1 MSAAGRVRTGFS
13 LPYVAKYT
21 ASGNSVTYSQGQR
34 LARGV
39 SVSLEAEAED
49 DNIFYADNI
58 SAESA
63 PGIFTSGTATLTVD
77 GLKLAAEQ
85 LIMGLPA
92 ADTSGDLAGWTQYGE
107 NMTIPYVGIGF
118 IVRYMS
124 DGVTTY
130 VPVILTKCRFVT
142 PGEDASTATETIE
155 WQTQELTASLL
166 RDDTT
171 NHNWK
176 LVGGEESTEAAAEAK
191 IKAIFSIT

>member
-1 MSAAGRVRTGFS
+1 MAAGRVLTGFS

-21 ASGNSVTYSQGQR
+21 ATGTTITYSQGQR

-39 SVSLEAEAED
+39 SVTVEAEAED

-63 PGIFTSGTATLTVD
+63 PGIFTSGTATITVD

-85 LIMGLPA
+85 LIMGIPA
-92 ADTSGDLAGWTQYGE
+92 ADSEGFIHYGE
-107 NMTIPYVGIGF
+107 SLEIPYVGIGF
-118 IVRYMS
+118 ICRYMS
-124 DGVTTY
+124 DGVTSY

-142 PGEDASTATETIE
+142 PGLDAQTATDTIE

-166 RDDTT
+166 RDDSA
-171 NHNWK
+171 NHDWK
-176 LVGGEESTEAAAEAK
+176 LVGGEQSTEAAAEAK
-191 IKAIFSIT
+191 IKAIFSIS

>member
-1 MSAAGRVRTGFS
+1 MAAGRILTGFS
-13 LPYVAKYT
+13 LPYVALYS
-21 ASGNSVTYSQGQR
+21 AAGNTVTYSSGQK

-39 SVSLEAEAED
+39 SVSIEAEAED

-63 PGIFTSGTATLTVD
+63 PGIFTSGTATFTVD

-85 LIMGLPA
+85 LIMGIPA
-92 ADTSGDLAGWTQYGE
+92 ADSEGFIHYGE
-107 NMTIPYVGIGF
+107 SLTIPYVGVGF
-118 IVRYMS
+118 ICRYME
-124 DGVTTY
+124 DGVTSY

-142 PGEDASTATETIE
+142 PGIDAATATETIE

-171 NHNWK
+171 NHDWK
-176 LVGGEESTEAAAEAK
+176 LVGGEQTTEAAAEAK
-191 IKAIFSIT
+191 IKAVFSIS

>member
-1 MSAAGRVRTGFS
+1 MADLAVGRVRTGFS
-13 LPYVAKYT
+13 LPYVALYSNAGT
-21 ASGNSVTYSQGQR
+21 TVTYSSGQR

-39 SVSLEAEAED
+39 SVSIEAEAED

-77 GLKLAAEQ
+77 GLSMAAES

-92 ADTSGDLAGWTQYGE
+92 ADTNGFVHYGE
-107 NMTIPYVGIGF
+107 NMTIPYVGVGF

-124 DGVTTY
+124 GGVVSY
-130 VPVILTKCRFVT
+130 VPVILRKCRFVT
-142 PGEDASTATETIE
+142 PSEDAATATETID

-166 RDDTT
+166 RDDTS
-171 NHNWK
+171 NHDWK
-176 LVGGEESTEAAAEAK
+176 WVGTAQETETAAEAL
-191 IKAIFSIT
+191 IKTVFGIT

>member
-1 MSAAGRVRTGFS
+1 MAAGRILTGFS
-13 LPYVAKYT
+13 LPYVALYS
-21 ASGNSVTYSQGQR
+21 AAGNTVTYSSGQR

-39 SVSLEAEAED
+39 SVSIEAEAED

-63 PGIFTSGTATLTVD
+63 PGIFTSGTATFTID

-85 LIMGLPA
+85 LIMGIPA
-92 ADTSGDLAGWTQYGE
+92 ADSEGFIHYGE
-107 NMTIPYVGIGF
+107 SLTIPYVGVGF
-118 IVRYMS
+118 ICRYME
-124 DGVTTY
+124 DGVTSY

-142 PGEDASTATETIE
+142 PGIDAATATETIE

-171 NHNWK
+171 NHDWK
-176 LVGGEESTEAAAEAK
+176 LVGGEQTTEAAAEAK

>member
-1 MSAAGRVRTGFS
+1 MAAGRILTGFS
-13 LPYVAKYT
+13 LPYVALYS
-21 ASGNSVTYSQGQR
+21 AAGNTVTYSSGQR

-39 SVSLEAEAED
+39 SVSIEAEAED

-63 PGIFTSGTATLTVD
+63 PGIFTSGTATFTVD

-85 LIMGLPA
+85 LIMGIPA
-92 ADTSGDLAGWTQYGE
+92 ADSEGFIHYGE
-107 NMTIPYVGIGF
+107 SLTIPYVGVGF
-118 IVRYMS
+118 ICRYME
-124 DGVTTY
+124 DGVTSY

-142 PGEDASTATETIE
+142 PGIDAATATETIE

-171 NHNWK
+171 NHDWK
-176 LVGGEESTEAAAEAK
+176 LVGGGQTTEAAAEAK
-191 IKAIFSIT
+191 IKTLFAIT

>member
-1 MSAAGRVRTGFS
+1 MAAGRILTGFS
-13 LPYVAKYT
+13 LPYVAKY
-21 ASGNSVTYSQGQR
+21 AAAGNTVTYSSGQR

-39 SVSLEAEAED
+39 SVSIEAEAED

-63 PGIFTSGTATLTVD
+63 PGIFTSGTATFTVD

-85 LIMGLPA
+85 LIMGIPA
-92 ADTSGDLAGWTQYGE
+92 ADSEGFIHYGE
-107 NMTIPYVGIGF
+107 SLTIPYVGVGF
-118 IVRYMS
+118 ICRYME
-124 DGVTTY
+124 DGVTSY

-142 PGEDASTATETIE
+142 PGIDAATATETIE

-171 NHNWK
+171 NHDWK
-176 LVGGEESTEAAAEAK
+176 LVGGEQTTEAAAEAK
-191 IKAIFSIT
+191 IKTLFAIT

>member
-1 MSAAGRVRTGFS
+1 MAAGRVLTGFS

-21 ASGNSVTYSQGQR
+21 NSGSTITYSQGQK

-39 SVSLEAEAED
+39 SVSIEAEAED

-85 LIMGLPA
+85 LIMGIPA
-92 ADTSGDLAGWTQYGE
+92 ADSEGFIHYGE
-107 NMTIPYVGIGF
+107 SLTIPYVGIGF
-118 IVRYMS
+118 ICRYME
-124 DGVTTY
+124 DGVTSY
-130 VPVILTKCRFVT
+130 VPIILTKTRFVT
-142 PGEDASTATETIE
+142 PGINAQTATETID

-166 RDDTT
+166 RDDST
-171 NHNWK
+171 NHDWK
-176 LVGGEESTEAAAEAK
+176 LVGSAETTEAAAEAK
-191 IKAIFSIT
+191 IKAHFSIT

>member
-1 MSAAGRVRTGFS
+1 MAAGRILTGFS
-13 LPYVAKYT
+13 LPYVALYS
-21 ASGNSVTYSQGQR
+21 AAGNTVTYSSGQR

-39 SVSLEAEAED
+39 SVSIEAEAED

-63 PGIFTSGTATLTVD
+63 AGIFTSGTATFTVY

-85 LIMGLPA
+85 LIMGIPA
-92 ADTSGDLAGWTQYGE
+92 ADSEGFIHYGE
-107 NMTIPYVGIGF
+107 SLTIPYVGVGF
-118 IVRYMS
+118 ICRYME
-124 DGVTTY
+124 DGVTSY

-142 PGEDASTATETIE
+142 PGIDAATATETIE

-171 NHNWK
+171 NHDWK
-176 LVGGEESTEAAAEAK
+176 LVGGEQTTEAAAEAK
-191 IKAIFSIT
+191 IKTLFAIT